1 MIFQF
6 IEDHR
11 DEFPVIRM
19 CKVLEVSRSGYY
31 AWRGRPPSEREMANQ
46 ELYEKIKEEYDKSS
60 GTYGSPRIYQA
71 LKKQGIVCS
80 ENRVARLMRSRDLRA
95 KQKNRYRTTTR
106 PNKADPVAPNLV
118 DQDFEAERPNQ
129 KWLTDITYIST
140 EEGWLYLAA
149 VLDLCS
155 RRIVGWA
162 MSDRMTGDL
171 TIRALKMAIR
181 QRQPEL
187 DLIHHSDQ
195 GSQYTAGD
203 YQQLLKDWDIRVSM
217 NGAGSWYDNS
227 PMESFFG
234 TLKSERVYHQVYRTH
249 DEARSDLFY
258 YIEVFYNRRRLH
270 SSLGYCSPEE
280 YEQQYY
286 AEQTFA

>member
-80 ENRVARLMRSRDLRA
+80 ENRVARLMRSRNLRA

-195 GSQYTAGD
+195 GSQ
-203 YQQLLKDWDIRVSM
+203 
-217 NGAGSWYDNS
+217 
-227 PMESFFG
+227 
-234 TLKSERVYHQVYRTH
+234 
-249 DEARSDLFY
+249 
-258 YIEVFYNRRRLH
+258 
-270 SSLGYCSPEE
+270 
-280 YEQQYY
+280 
-286 AEQTFA
+286 